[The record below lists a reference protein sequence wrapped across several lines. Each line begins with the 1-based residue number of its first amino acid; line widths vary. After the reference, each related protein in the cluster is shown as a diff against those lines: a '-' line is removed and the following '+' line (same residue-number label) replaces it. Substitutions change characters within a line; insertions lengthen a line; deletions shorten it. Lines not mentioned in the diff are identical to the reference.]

1 MIVTGTSDWHGPFK
15 QGKGSLSTTTGT
27 LRDAAY
33 TYASRFD
40 GAAGAIPE
48 ELLAT
53 GHAGC
58 FNHALA
64 NISDHHDLT
73 VDYVHTSVALT
84 MATDDHGPSIAGIH
98 LTVEAKVPG
107 ASQEKFA
114 EIAEGARAWCAFSK
128 ALSVPIT
135 MNATLAA

>member
-1 MIVTGTSDWHGPFK
+1 MIVTGTSEWRGPFK
-15 QGKGSLSTTTGT
+15 QGEGTVSTTTDT
-27 LRDAAY
+27 LRDAPYAY
-33 TYASRFD
+33 SSRFE

-58 FNHALA
+58 FNHAFA
-64 NISDHHDLT
+64 NISDHNDLT
-73 VDYVHTSVALT
+73 VEHVHTSVALT

-107 ASQEKFA
+107 ASEEKFA

-135 MNATLAA
+135 MNATLTA

>member
-98 LTVEAKVPG
+98 LTVEAKVRARRRRSSPRSPKEPAHG
-107 ASQEKFA
+107 APSPKPS
-114 EIAEGARAWCAFSK
+114 RYRSR
-128 ALSVPIT
+128 
-135 MNATLAA
+135 